1 MAGITEDNFEVLKNN
16 LKKAI
21 AESLGVD
28 VDTIQLELESGV
40 LGKKRTTRSQSTIKV
55 IIEVTEQTNT
65 GDVLDTAND
74 ATSFTT
80 SLTTTMKKNNIS
92 EDIGITEI
100 SKPLVLQRKK
110 LNLQITILLWLH
122 YHFVAFYNYQN
133 PLTKTPFAAVHCE
146 WGEWVSGACSES
158 CGDGIITKTRIKKV
172 NESDGG
178 ECSGNHTDFL
188 PCKGNEC
195 PGR

>member
-28 VDTIQLELESGV
+28 VDTIQLELESKV
-40 LGKKRTTRSQSTIKV
+40 AVKKRTAQSQSTIKV
-55 IIEVTEQTNT
+55 IIEVTQQTNP
-65 GDVLDTAND
+65 GDVLDTAKD

-100 SKPLVLQRKK
+100 SKPLVQQRKK
-110 LNLQITILLWLH
+110 LDLLITLI
-122 YHFVAFYNYQN
+122 
-133 PLTKTPFAAVHCE
+133 P
-146 WGEWVSGACSES
+146 
-158 CGDGIITKTRIKKV
+158 
-172 NESDGG
+172 
-178 ECSGNHTDFL
+178 
-188 PCKGNEC
+188 
-195 PGR
+195 

>member
-1 MAGITEDNFEVLKNN
+1 MAGITEYNFEVLKNN

-28 VDTIQLELESGV
+28 VDTIQLELESGD
-40 LGKKRTTRSQSTIKV
+40 LGKKRTAQSQSTIKV
-55 IIEVTEQTNT
+55 IIEVTEKTNT

-100 SKPLVLQRKK
+100 SKPLVQQRKK

-122 YHFVAFYNYQN
+122 Y
-133 PLTKTPFAAVHCE
+133 
-146 WGEWVSGACSES
+146 
-158 CGDGIITKTRIKKV
+158 
-172 NESDGG
+172 
-178 ECSGNHTDFL
+178 
-188 PCKGNEC
+188 
-195 PGR
+195 

>member
-28 VDTIQLELESGV
+28 VDTIQLELESKV
-40 LGKKRTTRSQSTIKV
+40 AVKKRTAQSQSTIKV

-100 SKPLVLQRKK
+100 SKPLVQQRKK
-110 LNLQITILLWLH
+110 YNIQIIYCRSLPTYKQCAQVLL
-122 YHFVAFYNYQN
+122 FDV
-133 PLTKTPFAAVHCE
+133 
-146 WGEWVSGACSES
+146 
-158 CGDGIITKTRIKKV
+158 
-172 NESDGG
+172 
-178 ECSGNHTDFL
+178 
-188 PCKGNEC
+188 
-195 PGR
+195 

>member
-28 VDTIQLELESGV
+28 VDTIQLELESGD
-40 LGKKRTTRSQSTIKV
+40 LGIKRSAQSQSTIKV

-100 SKPLVLQRKK
+100 SKPLVQQRKK
-110 LNLQITILLWLH
+110 LNIQITILLWLH
-122 YHFVAFYNYQN
+122 Y
-133 PLTKTPFAAVHCE
+133 
-146 WGEWVSGACSES
+146 
-158 CGDGIITKTRIKKV
+158 
-172 NESDGG
+172 
-178 ECSGNHTDFL
+178 
-188 PCKGNEC
+188 
-195 PGR
+195 

>member
-28 VDTIQLELESGV
+28 VDTIQLELESGD
-40 LGKKRTTRSQSTIKV
+40 LGKKRTAQSQSTIKV

-100 SKPLVLQRKK
+100 SKPLVQQRKK
-110 LNLQITILLWLH
+110 LNLQIIILL
-122 YHFVAFYNYQN
+122 
-133 PLTKTPFAAVHCE
+133 
-146 WGEWVSGACSES
+146 
-158 CGDGIITKTRIKKV
+158 
-172 NESDGG
+172 
-178 ECSGNHTDFL
+178 
-188 PCKGNEC
+188 
-195 PGR
+195 